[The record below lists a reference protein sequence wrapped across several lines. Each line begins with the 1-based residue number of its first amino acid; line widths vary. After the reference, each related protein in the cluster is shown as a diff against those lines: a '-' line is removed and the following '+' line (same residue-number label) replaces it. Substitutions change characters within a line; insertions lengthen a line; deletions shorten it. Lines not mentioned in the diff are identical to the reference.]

1 MRRNRIRIIGGKW
14 RRRKIEIASH
24 NIRPTPDRV
33 RETLFGWLQ
42 PHLSGVR
49 VLDLFAGS
57 GVLGFEALSR
67 GASHVT
73 LVDCDSTA
81 IMAIRRTANL
91 LSATESEFEIV
102 HADALDWLR
111 SKSSERWDI
120 VFVDPP
126 YDKHLV
132 REAALSLLVSR
143 LAPTGIVYLE
153 VASQL
158 PAVPED
164 FEVLKRMT
172 AASVEALLVVV
183 RSDATPGSW
192 L

>member
-42 PHLSGVR
+42 PQVHGAK

-73 LVDCDSTA
+73 LVDCDPAS
-81 IMAIRRTANL
+81 IMAMQRTATAL
-91 LSATESEFEIV
+91 RAIETEFEIV
-102 HADALDWLR
+102 HADALAWLKA
-111 SKSSERWDI
+111 KSSQRWDI
-120 VFVDPP
+120 AFMDPP
-126 YDKHLV
+126 YEDHLT
-132 REAALSLLVSR
+132 RETALHLLVSG
-143 LAPTGIVYLE
+143 LAPNGLVYLE
-153 VASQL
+153 L
-158 PAVPED
+158 PSPLPEEPSK
-164 FEVLKRMT
+164 FEIVKRMT
-172 AASVEALLVVV
+172 AGAVEAWLL
-183 RSDATPGSW
+183 RPRTAALSDG
-192 L
+192 